1 MKDAAMLIRNAR
13 ILTEDRIIPNG
24 WLWCD
29 KIIRAFGDGAP
40 PQAADALDARGL
52 MLAPGFIDLHVHGA
66 LGAETMDATPQ
77 ALRTMCGFYARSGVT
92 AYLPTT
98 LTAPHEQVM
107 AALRNVAQCQ
117 ALAEEEGWG
126 AAIIGAHLEGPYLN
140 AERAGAQFPHYIR
153 RADPQEAYQVLNI
166 GVLRLLAIAPEF
178 EENHWLIEE
187 AVRRG
192 ITVSVAHSSATYE
205 QASYG
210 IHLGIRHSTH
220 TYNAMTPL
228 QHRQPG
234 VVGAVLSDSRV
245 ICEVICDLHHVHPGA
260 IRTLFA
266 AKGVHGTAL
275 ITDAMAA
282 AGMPDGEYTLGAHE
296 VVKVGGRVT
305 LKSDKT
311 LAGSAAAY
319 HECVRNF
326 VQAVDRPFEQVWQVT
341 SQTPARAIGEAHLRG
356 SIARG
361 KRADLVLLDDDINV
375 YATIVGGRL
384 AHSAL

>member
-1 MKDAAMLIRNAR
+1 MLIRNAR
-13 ILTEDRIIPNG
+13 IIAEDQIIPDG
-24 WLWCD
+24 WLLCERD
-29 KIIRAFGDGAP
+29 ITAAGTGTP
-40 PQAADALDARGL
+40 PQAADVLDAKGL

-77 ALRTMCGFYARSGVT
+77 ALRAMCGFYARSGVT

-98 LTAPHEQVM
+98 LTASHDQIM
-107 AALRNVAQCQ
+107 AALQNVARCQ
-117 ALAEEEGWG
+117 ALAAQEGWG

-153 RADPQEAYQVLNI
+153 RAEPQEAAQVLNT

-192 ITVSVAHSSATYE
+192 ITVAIAHSSATYE
-205 QASYG
+205 QACRG
-210 IHLGIRHSTH
+210 IQLGIRHSTH

-245 ICEVICDLHHVHPGA
+245 ICEVICDLQHVHPGA

-282 AGMPDGEYTLGAHE
+282 AGMPDGEYTLGAHH
-296 VVKVGGRVT
+296 VIKAGGRVT
-305 LKSDKT
+305 LKSDNT
-311 LAGSAAAY
+311 LAGSAATFN
-319 HECVRNF
+319 ECVRNF
-326 VQAVDRPFEQVWQVT
+326 VQIIEKPFEQVWQVT
-341 SQTPARAIGEAHLRG
+341 SQTPARAIGAGHIMG

-361 KRADLVLLDDDINV
+361 KRADLVLLDDNINI
-375 YATIVGGRL
+375 YATVVGGRL
-384 AHSAL
+384 VHNAL